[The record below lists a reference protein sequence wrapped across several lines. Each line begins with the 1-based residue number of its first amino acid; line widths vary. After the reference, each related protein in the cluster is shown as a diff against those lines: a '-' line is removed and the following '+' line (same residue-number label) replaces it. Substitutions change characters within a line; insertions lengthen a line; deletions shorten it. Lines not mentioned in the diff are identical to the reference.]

1 MDATEKTLT
10 LFTTRMRQM
19 ILRFDELKKEKTRLE
34 DMLSERD
41 AKIAELE
48 ARLAQAS
55 MDYESL
61 KMARMIEVTD
71 GDVEGAQ
78 KRISKLIRDVN
89 KCITLL
95 SEKYREAMG
104 ESDKEILRIRLHVYD
119 TDMTVTIPR
128 AEEECYRAAAKL
140 ITDVVNNYSAVYKDR
155 KGEKEILYM
164 ALIDISL
171 RYQKETRKHDILP
184 VTDILTKLTSEI
196 EEALDS
202 E

>member
-61 KMARMIEVTD
+61 KRARMIEVTD

-95 SEKYREAMG
+95 SEK
-104 ESDKEILRIRLHVYD
+104 
-119 TDMTVTIPR
+119 
-128 AEEECYRAAAKL
+128 
-140 ITDVVNNYSAVYKDR
+140 
-155 KGEKEILYM
+155 
-164 ALIDISL
+164 
-171 RYQKETRKHDILP
+171 
-184 VTDILTKLTSEI
+184 
-196 EEALDS
+196 
-202 E
+202 

>member
-1 MDATEKTLT
+1 
-10 LFTTRMRQM
+10 
-19 ILRFDELKKEKTRLE
+19 
-34 DMLSERD
+34 
-41 AKIAELE
+41 
-48 ARLAQAS
+48 
-55 MDYESL
+55 
-61 KMARMIEVTD
+61 
-71 GDVEGAQ
+71 
-78 KRISKLIRDVN
+78 
-89 KCITLL
+89 
-95 SEKYREAMG
+95 MG
-104 ESDKEILRIRLHVYD
+104 ESDKEKLRIRLHVYD

-196 EEALDS
+196 DEALDS